1 MASQPTW
8 QGRVNASYRYD
19 AGFGVFT
26 LYGAGTLVGKRFGN
40 ETNTQILP
48 AYNKVDAGLLL
59 ELRGG
64 EFLRISGDNLGNSAG
79 LTEGDVRAVLT
90 QTNAGVSLGRPLQGR
105 SFTFTGGYRF

>member
-1 MASQPTW
+1 
-8 QGRVNASYRYD
+8 VNASYRYD

-48 AYNKVDAGLLL
+48 AYNKVDAGILL